1 MNVLLITADD
11 LTAGSCGCYGNPTP
25 GATPNIDRLAAE
37 GIRFERGHVTT
48 AACQPSRQVWMTG
61 RYPHRN
67 GAMGYEPIAANVPTL
82 QEQLGRAGYL
92 NGILGKVKHLA
103 PREKFRWD
111 YVVEGADLGEGRDP
125 TRYREASKRFFER
138 AIAERRP
145 FALVANSHDP
155 HRPFAGSWRDRRWTL
170 LGRGSYPAPKRRFR
184 PDEVEVPG
192 FLPDLRR
199 VRAEIARYHASVHR
213 CDETVGEIL
222 SALDDSD
229 LRETTLVVFMSDHGM
244 SFPFAK
250 TNCYLHSTNVPW
262 IARWPGTAAPGTV
275 DATHFVSG
283 IDFMPTIL
291 DAAGLPPVDG
301 LDGRSFLPLL
311 RGGAQE
317 GRDEVYTVFT
327 STSAG
332 RAYPMRCLQNRRH
345 GYIFNAW
352 ADGKRVLLNE
362 SMGGATYRAMVAA
375 ARRDPLVAARVE
387 LFRHRVPEELYDLER
402 DPSALRNLA
411 GDDAHAEVLAG
422 MRRKT
427 LVLME
432 STADPLLA
440 ELRRRI

>member
-1 MNVLLITADD
+1 VLLITADD
-11 LTAGSCGCYGNPTP
+11 LTASSCGCYGNRAA

-37 GIRFERGHVTT
+37 GMRFVRGHVTT

-61 RYPHRN
+61 RYPHHN

-82 QEQLGRAGYL
+82 QEQLGRAGYI

-111 YVVEGADLGEGRDP
+111 CAVEGDDLGQGRDP
-125 TRYREASKRFFER
+125 ARYHEASKSFFER
-138 AIAERRP
+138 ATGEGRP

-155 HRPFAGSWRDRRWTL
+155 HRPFAGSWRDRRWAL
-170 LGRGSYPAPKRRFR
+170 MGRRSYPAPRRRFR

-192 FLPDLRR
+192 FLPDLPK
-199 VRAEIARYHASVHR
+199 VREEIAQYHASVHR

-222 SALDDSD
+222 RALEES
-229 LRETTLVVFMSDHGM
+229 RVERTTMVVFMSDHGM

-262 IARWPGTAAPGTV
+262 IVRWPGRVAPGAV
-275 DATHFVSG
+275 DTEHFVSG

-291 DAAGLPPVDG
+291 DAVGLPPPEG

-311 RGGAQE
+311 RGESQA
-317 GRDEVYTVFT
+317 GRDELYTVFT

-332 RAYPMRCLQNRRH
+332 RAYPMRCLQDRRF

-352 ADGKRVLLNE
+352 ANGKRVLINE

-375 ARRDPLVAARVE
+375 ARRDPHVAARVE
-387 LFRHRVPEELYDLER
+387 LFRHRVPEELYDLAR

-411 GDDAHAEVLAG
+411 DSEEHAAVLAE

-427 LVLME
+427 LALME
-432 STADPLLA
+432 STGDPLLVD
-440 ELRRRI
+440 LRERVGA